1 VKLVAKRIG
10 PPLNTNNRQRNTVL
24 MMTQNRNSNSSSN
37 RNFLFLGSNLKIL
50 RHIAAFCGILR
61 HFAAW
66 SASLPVNS
74 DLIVNQ
80 NVQPP
85 AFDLRRHRVL
95 LNRFRTEQGR
105 CAHLMHR
112 WGFMD
117 SPGAEEQTMHIVVDC
132 SLRLFAD
139 GLTELCAMSDSGV
152 SIWFGLESLMNVFSF
167 KIMVIRINK

>member
-1 VKLVAKRIG
+1 LVAKRIG
-10 PPLNTNNRQRNTVL
+10 PPLNTNNRRRNTAL
-24 MMTQNRNSNSSSN
+24 MMTQNENSNSSSN
-37 RNFLFLGSNLKIL
+37 RSFLFLGSNLKNY
-50 RHIAAFCGILR
+50 

-85 AFDLRRHRVL
+85 AFDLRRHNWVL

-117 SPGAEEQTMHIVVDC
+117 SPGAGKQTMHIVDDC

-139 GLTELCAMSDSGV
+139 GLTGLCAMRDETVRSTYLV
-152 SIWFGLESLMNVFSF
+152 WT
-167 KIMVIRINK
+167 